1 MTPEKFLL
9 NLTKRNT
16 KFPDKGYGRLLNKIK
31 SVKGLDKQILSAI
44 DPLLVNLT
52 SVKPDVVK
60 QIINN

>member
-1 MTPEKFLL
+1 MTPEKFVQ
-9 NLTKRNT
+9 NLTLRNK

-31 SVKGLDKQILSAI
+31 AVKGLDKQILAAI